1 MVWEPE
7 AGISGTGWS
16 LVFMC
21 IYSLHCVFS
30 HCPGD
35 IPRQTQSLQSMFSSS
50 FLVTPCPWIPNPHR
64 QHLPWALEVSKHLQS
79 KCLLYLPW
87 KKNMLHAF
95 INYSFCRSES
105 GLDLVGFLS
114 LKVLDRVLV
123 TSRIN
128 WWENHSQ
135 VPLCGSTLFSQSLFA
150 VRL

>member
-1 MVWEPE
+1 M
-7 AGISGTGWS
+7 GTGS
-16 LVFMC
+16 RDIRNGLV
-21 IYSLHCVFS
+21 LGVHVHLQPPLRVFS
-30 HCPGD
+30 LSWRHPKAN
-35 IPRQTQSLQSMFSSS
+35 PKSPVHV
-50 FLVTPCPWIPNPHR
+50 LVHFPSHSIPCPRIPNTHG

-150 VRL
+150 IRL